1 MDADLDTLLTALYVE
16 IDDHVIAGRRGPGRP
31 RRLSDAELA
40 CLAVTQVLLGFASER
55 RWLRFARTRLGHLFP
70 YLPHQPGYHKRLKAA
85 APLLAIVID
94 HLARQAPC
102 WHDQVRLIDAT
113 PLPCGTSRETAKR
126 SDLAGWAG
134 YGYRASHSR
143 FYWGLKLYVISAADG
158 MPVAWCL
165 ASPKIGEREVAAALL
180 AHARRNHALRPG
192 LILIGDKG
200 FAGREFEQLVTDS
213 FRLSLV
219 RPDRRDEVPRH
230 GSIGWIRQWI
240 ESIFDTLKGQLSL
253 EEHGARTNLG
263 VYTRTAQRLLAMA
276 TAIWHNSAI
285 GAPDK
290 RSLIA
295 YDH

>member
-1 MDADLDTLLTALYVE
+1 M
-16 IDDHVIAGRRGPGRP
+16 P
-31 RRLSDAELA
+31 SA
-40 CLAVTQVLLGFASER
+40 CLAVAQVLLTFASER

-85 APLLAIVID
+85 APLLAAVID

-102 WHDQVRLIDAT
+102 WHDQIRLIDAT

-134 YGYRASHSR
+134 YGYCASHSR
-143 FYWGLKLYVISAADG
+143 FYWGLKLYVIATPDG

-200 FAGREFEQLVTDS
+200 FAGHEFEQLVTAS

-253 EEHGARTNLG
+253 EEHGARTDLG

-276 TAIWHNSAI
+276 AVIWHNWAI

-290 RSLIA
+290 RSLTA

>member
-1 MDADLDTLLTALYVE
+1 M
-16 IDDHVIAGRRGPGRP
+16 I
-31 RRLSDAELA
+31 
-40 CLAVTQVLLGFASER
+40 
-55 RWLRFARTRLGHLFP
+55 
-70 YLPHQPGYHKRLKAA
+70 
-85 APLLAIVID
+85 
-94 HLARQAPC
+94 
-102 WHDQVRLIDAT
+102 AT
-113 PLPCGTSRETAKR
+113 P
-126 SDLAGWAG
+126 
-134 YGYRASHSR
+134 
-143 FYWGLKLYVISAADG
+143 DG

-165 ASPKIGEREVAAALL
+165 ASPKIGEPGVAAALL

-200 FAGREFEQLVTDS
+200 FAGHEFEQLVTAS

-230 GSIGWIRQWI
+230 DSIGWIRQWI
-240 ESIFDTLKGQLSL
+240 ESTGGTLKGQLSL
-253 EEHGARTNLG
+253 EEHGARTDLG

-276 TAIWHNSAI
+276 AAIWHNWAI